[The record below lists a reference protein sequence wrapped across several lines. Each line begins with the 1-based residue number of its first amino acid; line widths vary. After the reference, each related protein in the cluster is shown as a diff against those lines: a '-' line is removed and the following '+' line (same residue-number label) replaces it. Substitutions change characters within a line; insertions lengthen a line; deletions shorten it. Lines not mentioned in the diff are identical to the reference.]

1 MWFWGFGNK
10 EDAPTDEELMERFQR
25 GDRQALGTLYDR
37 YAHRL
42 RAYAAKQGAKRPD
55 DLVQDAFLRVVRN
68 GTSWKGDARFKT
80 WLFQIARNLT
90 VDASRR
96 DKFRQMPSLDQP
108 IGRDGDDE
116 RTLGDR
122 FAADVPEGDG
132 ERRTAD
138 AEFKQAYE
146 AALAQLPDE
155 QRQVFLLRQYGDLS
169 FAEIAAEVGINE
181 NTAKSRMRYAL
192 QSLRAALQDHG

>member
-1 MWFWGFGNK
+1 MWFFGWTQTQ
-10 EDAPTDEELMERFQR
+10 EDISDEELMGRFQR
-25 GDRQALGTLYDR
+25 GDSRAMGTLYDR
-37 YAHRL
+37 YARRL
-42 RAYAAKQGAKRPD
+42 RAFAAKQGAQRPD

-68 GTSWKGDARFKT
+68 GDQWKGDARFKT
-80 WLFQIARNLT
+80 WLFQIARNLA

-96 DKFRQMPSLDQP
+96 DRFRQMPSLDAP
-108 IGRDGDDE
+108 ARSDGEDQ

-122 FAADVPEGDG
+122 IASDDATIEG

-138 AEFKQAYE
+138 GEFRVAYE
-146 AALAQLPDE
+146 RALATLPEE

-169 FAEIAAEVGINE
+169 FQEIAAEVGINE

-192 QSLRAALQDHG
+192 QALRAALGDHV